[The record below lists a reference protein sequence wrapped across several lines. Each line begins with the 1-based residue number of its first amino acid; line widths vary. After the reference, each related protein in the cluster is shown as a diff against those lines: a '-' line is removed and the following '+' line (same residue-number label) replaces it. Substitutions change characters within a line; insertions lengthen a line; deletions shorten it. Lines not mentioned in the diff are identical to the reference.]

1 MKRGVITLNSVSD
14 LINVF
19 DPGMI
24 NVGTSFFI
32 VAGKYAM
39 IYGIMGY
46 VLKMIIKASTGK
58 ERFM

>member
-1 MKRGVITLNSVSD
+1 MNTLLLISD
-14 LINVF
+14 LISTF
-19 DPGMI
+19 DPGMVD
-24 NVGTSFFI
+24 VGTSFFI

-39 IYGIMGY
+39 IFGIMGY